1 MTMRTKYDSQLTVLC
16 PAELSPAINAAT
28 LQRCRSRQAPAASLI
43 VTAKMNDVDPQAW
56 LADVLARI
64 AEHPVQRL
72 DELLPWNW
80 RHSGLTSSP
89 RRRQALHVNLGS
101 SECVER
107 PRHGSPL
114 GLPQLRF
121 SIRLRNHALGGGGTE
136 VSTRTV
142 RKRARTLCLFS
153 PMNARPIAT
162 AFESATAM
170 KNIDKPRSG
179 NTTQIPYM
187 IE

>member
-1 MTMRTKYDSQLTVLC
+1 
-16 PAELSPAINAAT
+16 
-28 LQRCRSRQAPAASLI
+28 
-43 VTAKMNDVDPQAW
+43 MNDVDPQAW

-89 RRRQALHVNLGS
+89 RRRQALQVNLGS

-114 GLPQLRF
+114 GLPRLRF

-142 RKRARTLCLFS
+142 RKRARTLCLFPPPNPS
-153 PMNARPIAT
+153 LIALQLSLAPMMGFGI
-162 AFESATAM
+162 
-170 KNIDKPRSG
+170 G
-179 NTTQIPYM
+179 
-187 IE
+187 IELQHDVTI